1 MSTNS
6 GSEHENGSVV
16 EEEEYSE
23 NDNEVEEITQK
34 LDEFEKKEDENF
46 DEWFSE
52 FMSGS
57 KKPAPKVRANEG
69 EEQLPIDIKVRYHKP
84 KHVENTVEEQKTEA
98 EEQKTDVPKQEQESI
113 SEAPAIED
121 KKKEET
127 VQQNDDKTQK
137 QQIEVVVSDKKT
149 EDAPSFEDAHR
160 DVINKINSIEASAY
174 VPLSV
179 DDYDITSG
187 NHDKYVRFVA
197 NPLILTEDVR
207 SFNAQTYISYF
218 DVYKYNPYDTPNMSM
233 THPLEDQVIA
243 FKRFNDI
250 FRTSENDIIPMMS
263 MNVNRNLNDT
273 DLQVCAFLEANQIK
287 TSVVEYNLIRT
298 FINKIIYA
306 LNSTTEL
313 AFREERSIVV
323 DSKYRQAILGDVA
336 MMARIQPLTE
346 KTGASWKVF
355 AESFGSNKFDNRVYV
370 HKDVSTLSKHIDEAF
385 KQSRSLE
392 HLLGTML
399 KSYYPS
405 VGIDYFV
412 AIKCIYIIVRLIT
425 LYINK
430 YDYIENGDDENPEI
444 PSKDK
449 LINDINTIVTV
460 GVLIYENK
468 GHLMQQ
474 TPKTLPQ
481 GVSDE
486 KVQMYLMNHS
496 FTGPQY
502 YILKMYEKM
511 LPVLGI
517 DLFDHLVSVAQQR
530 KIMNNA
536 EIP

>member
-1 MSTNS
+1 MSTES
-6 GSEHENGSVV
+6 GSEHDHNTVV

-34 LDEFEKKEDENF
+34 LDEFEKKEEENF
-46 DEWFSE
+46 DQWFSE

-69 EEQLPIDIKVRYHKP
+69 EEQLPIDVKVKYHKAKP
-84 KHVENTVEEQKTEA
+84 NANLPQEQVST
-98 EEQKTDVPKQEQESI
+98 QKEDVPTPEPVPETI
-113 SEAPAIED
+113 SETPAKPEKED
-121 KKKEET
+121 VKEPENEEKPTKKE
-127 VQQNDDKTQK
+127 
-137 QQIEVVVSDKKT
+137 IEVVVSDKKT
-149 EDAPSFEDAHR
+149 EDAPSYEDAHR
-160 DVINKINSIEASAY
+160 DVINKINSIEASSY
-174 VPLSV
+174 KPLSV
-179 DDYDITSG
+179 ENYDVSSE

-207 SFNAQTYISYF
+207 SFNAQTYINYF
-218 DVYKYNPYDTPNMSM
+218 DVFKYNPYDTPNMSM
-233 THPLEDQVIA
+233 THPLEDQVIS

-250 FRTSENDIIPMMS
+250 FRTSENDIIPMMN
-263 MNVNRNLNDT
+263 MNINRNLNDT
-273 DLQVCAFLEANQIK
+273 DLQVCAFLEANQVK
-287 TSVVEYNLIRT
+287 TSVIEYNLIKT

-370 HKDVSTLSKHIDEAF
+370 HRDVTTLSKHIDEAF
-385 KQSRSLE
+385 KQSGSLE
-392 HLLGTML
+392 HLLGTIL

-412 AIKCIYIIVRLIT
+412 AIKCIYIIARLIT

-444 PSKDK
+444 PTKDK
-449 LINDINTIVTV
+449 LINDINTIVSV

-517 DLFDHLVSVAQQR
+517 DLFDHFVSVVQQR